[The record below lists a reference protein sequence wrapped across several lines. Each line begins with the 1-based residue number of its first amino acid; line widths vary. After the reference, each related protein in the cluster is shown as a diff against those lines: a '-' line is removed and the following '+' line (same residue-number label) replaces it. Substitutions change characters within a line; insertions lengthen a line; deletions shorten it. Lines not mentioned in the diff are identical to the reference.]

1 MFRFLLYVRGYYS
14 ITVSGY
20 GAERFINLC
29 KIKNIYLWDLKMKQQ
44 EYSMKI
50 SIADYQKLDD
60 IIEKTGIKVDILKKY
75 GLPFLFIGKENRIF
89 YLAFL
94 IIAVMLIFVSNLF
107 VWKIEYKG
115 NYTVSKEQLEDF
127 LEENNVSEGIFKSKV
142 NYEILEENLRKEFAI
157 IKWCSVAISGNT
169 LIVQIEENNL
179 LKENEAAKEDFVY
192 SDIVADTDG
201 VVTNLMVRNGLA
213 MVKIGDS
220 VTKGQ
225 ILVTGQIPI
234 YDDSLLVKS
243 YQYYDADADI
253 FIETTMNTTES
264 IDDVYYQKEYTGR
277 TKKIPYLKIGE
288 KDIRMSLKSTFAY
301 YDTYTTMKQISLFGL
316 LKLPFYYGT
325 CEAREYYLVEQKYEE
340 EKVKEIFNEKLNNY
354 YTSLSEKGVQI
365 LQKNVKIEHNASKWV
380 LNGEFVVSVCNSD
393 KQYRYQV
400 ENITE

>member
-50 SIADYQKLDD
+50 AIADYQNLDD

-94 IIAVMLIFVSNLF
+94 IIAIMLIFVSNLF

-127 LEENNVSEGIFKSKV
+127 LEENNISEGIFKSKV
-142 NYEILEENLRKEFAI
+142 DYEILEENLRKEFSI

-179 LKENEAAKEDFVY
+179 LKENEEIKEEFIY
-192 SDIVADTDG
+192 SDIVATTDG

-234 YDDSLLVKS
+234 YDDSLLLKS

-253 FIETTMNTTES
+253 LIETVMETTES

-288 KDIRMSLKSTFAY
+288 KDIRMSLNSSFAY
-301 YDTYTTMKQISLFGL
+301 YDTYTTMKQLSLFGL
-316 LKLPFYYGT
+316 FKLPLYYGNY
-325 CEAREYYLVEQKYEE
+325 EAREYYLVEQKYEE
-340 EKVKEIFNEKLNNY
+340 EKVNEIFNEKLNNY

-365 LQKNVKIEHNASKWV
+365 LQKNVKIEHNANKWV
-380 LNGEFVVSVCNSD
+380 MNGEFVVSVCNSD

>member
-1 MFRFLLYVRGYYS
+1 MFRFLQYVRGYYY
-14 ITVSGY
+14 IIVSGY

-29 KIKNIYLWDLKMKQQ
+29 KIKNIYLWDMTMKQQ
-44 EYSMKI
+44 EYAMKI
-50 SIADYQKLDD
+50 SVSDYQNLDN
-60 IIEKTGIKVDILKKY
+60 IIEKTGIKVDIHKKY
-75 GLPFLFIGKENRIF
+75 GLPFFFAGKKSRIL
-89 YLAFL
+89 YLAFSL
-94 IIAVMLIFVSNLF
+94 IAIMLIFISNLF
-107 VWKIEYKG
+107 VWKIEYEG
-115 NYTVSKEQLEDF
+115 NYTVSKEQLNDF
-127 LEENNVSEGIFKSKV
+127 LNENNVSEGILKSNV
-142 NYEILEENLRKEFAI
+142 DYQILEQNLRKEFAI

-169 LIVQIEENNL
+169 LIVQIEENSL
-179 LKENEAAKEDFVY
+179 LKENETRKDDFIY

-201 VVTNLMVRNGLA
+201 VITNLMVRNGLA

-253 FIETTMNTTES
+253 FIETTMETMES
-264 IDDVYYQKEYTGR
+264 IDDIYYKKEYTGR

-288 KDIRMSLKSTFAY
+288 KDIRMSLDSSFAY
-301 YDTYTTMKQISLFGL
+301 YDTYTTMKQVSLFGL
-316 LKLPFYYGT
+316 MRLPLYYGT
-325 CEAREYYLVEQKYEE
+325 YEAREYYLIEQKYDEE
-340 EKVKEIFNEKLNNY
+340 QVNDIFNEKLSNY
-354 YTSLSEKGVQI
+354 YASLSEKGVQI

-380 LNGEFVVSVCNSD
+380 MNGEFVVSVCNSD

>member
-50 SIADYQKLDD
+50 AIADYQNLDD

-94 IIAVMLIFVSNLF
+94 IIAIMLIFVSNLF

-127 LEENNVSEGIFKSKV
+127 LKENNISEGIFKSKV
-142 NYEILEENLRKEFAI
+142 DYEILEKNLRKEFSI

-179 LKENEAAKEDFVY
+179 LKENEEIKEEFIY
-192 SDIVADTDG
+192 SDIVATTDG

-234 YDDSLLVKS
+234 YDDSLLLKS

-253 FIETTMNTTES
+253 LIETVMETTES

-288 KDIRMSLKSTFAY
+288 KDIRMSLKSSFAY
-301 YDTYTTMKQISLFGL
+301 YDTYTTMKQLSLFGL
-316 LKLPFYYGT
+316 FKLPLYYGNY
-325 CEAREYYLVEQKYEE
+325 EAREYYLVEQKYEE
-340 EKVKEIFNEKLNNY
+340 EKVNEIFNEKLNNY

-365 LQKNVKIEHNASKWV
+365 LQKNVKIEHNANKWV
-380 LNGEFVVSVCNSD
+380 MNGEFVVSVCNSD